1 MEQPT
6 SSTNG
11 ETRKS
16 PCESNNNKNDEMQE
30 TPNRDLSPKPSLKKT
45 KTSEYPTLLMFPYKK
60 FKKISSSQV
69 ENYQSPGNTIYPIQ
83 EEKEE
88 DLDSFEG
95 SSQEGGED

>member
-6 SSTNG
+6 SSTNREKMKG
-11 ETRKS
+11 
-16 PCESNNNKNDEMQE
+16 PCESNNNKNDEVRLLGFEPQTE
-30 TPNRDLSPKPSLKKT
+30 FEKT

-69 ENYQSPGNTIYPIQ
+69 ENYQSRGNTIYPIQ
-83 EEKEE
+83 EEEEE